1 MSWLLHPVTHCLSFY
16 PHIPFACSVHS
27 QDNEHQSGWTSLYWS
42 QRRPMACWYLKHVKN
57 YQEIP
62 SGCALFFWG
71 FFKCWISWWFYLFS
85 LPLISLPSVGS
96 SQCFSEL
103 FCQWPDRQWH
113 GQLEEH
119 GEKGRGDSSWWQ
131 GHAPASYHCKSPE
144 GLCCQ
149 PIRCGENSAFV

>member
-1 MSWLLHPVTHCLSFY
+1 MIASPSHTLPVILSTHSLCLLSSQSGQWAPIWMNVFVLKSKKTYGMLIFEACQKLSGNSFWM
-16 PHIPFACSVHS
+16 CSVF
-27 QDNEHQSGWTSLYWS
+27 L
-42 QRRPMACWYLKHVKN
+42 
-57 YQEIP
+57 
-62 SGCALFFWG
+62 G

-119 GEKGRGDSSWWQ
+119 GEKGRGGSSWWQ

>member
-62 SGCALFFWG
+62 SGCALFFLG
-71 FFKCWISWWFYLFS
+71 FFLMLDQLMILLVFITSYISPLCREQPVFLRALLSVTRQTVARATGGAWWERARRFQLVTGPCPS
-85 LPLISLPSVGS
+85 LLSLQVPRRAMLST
-96 SQCFSEL
+96 
-103 FCQWPDRQWH
+103 
-113 GQLEEH
+113 
-119 GEKGRGDSSWWQ
+119 
-131 GHAPASYHCKSPE
+131 Y
-144 GLCCQ
+144 
-149 PIRCGENSAFV
+149 

>member
-62 SGCALFFWG
+62 SGCALFFG
-71 FFKCWISWWFYLFS
+71 VFFLMLDQLMILLVFITSYISPLCREQPVFLRALLSVTRQTVARATGGAWWERARRFQLVTGPCPS
-85 LPLISLPSVGS
+85 LLSLQVPRRAMLST
-96 SQCFSEL
+96 
-103 FCQWPDRQWH
+103 
-113 GQLEEH
+113 
-119 GEKGRGDSSWWQ
+119 
-131 GHAPASYHCKSPE
+131 Y
-144 GLCCQ
+144 
-149 PIRCGENSAFV
+149 

>member
-62 SGCALFFWG
+62 SGCALFFWV
-71 FFKCWISWWFYLFS
+71 FFMLDQLMILLVFITSYISPLCREQPVFLRALLSVTRQTVARATGGAWWERARRFQLVTGPCPS
-85 LPLISLPSVGS
+85 LLSLQVPRRAMLST
-96 SQCFSEL
+96 
-103 FCQWPDRQWH
+103 
-113 GQLEEH
+113 
-119 GEKGRGDSSWWQ
+119 
-131 GHAPASYHCKSPE
+131 Y
-144 GLCCQ
+144 
-149 PIRCGENSAFV
+149 